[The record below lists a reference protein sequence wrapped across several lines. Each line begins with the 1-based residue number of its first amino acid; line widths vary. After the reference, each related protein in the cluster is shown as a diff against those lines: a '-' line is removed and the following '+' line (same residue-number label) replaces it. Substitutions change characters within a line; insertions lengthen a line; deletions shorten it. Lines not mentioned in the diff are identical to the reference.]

1 MDGETAI
8 APGAITELARDD
20 HVMQRVALAL
30 WRGRHFAGG
39 AVHAR
44 QPPFRDDDGLGDL
57 VEIDDTKTMIG
68 EAVEMRR
75 DIGIAPAHPGQPVD
89 AKPGHFEKRDLLH
102 LAGPGDVVDRKTAAE
117 AFALGDAVGE
127 G

>member
-8 APGAITELARDD
+8 APGAIAELARDD

-30 WRGRHFAGG
+30 WRGRHVAGG

-44 QPPFRDDDGLGDL
+44 QPPFRDDDGPGDL
-57 VEIDDTKTMIG
+57 DEIDDAKTMVS

-102 LAGPGDVVDRKTAAE
+102 LAWLGNVVDGKPAA
-117 AFALGDAVGE
+117 
-127 G
+127 